1 MTKHLKKQGMGGQS
15 ASFAADFRSG
25 AEEIQLAVF
34 ESVLRSSLTLPL
46 QEPPL
51 GLLRETWPE
60 KTRQWM
66 QPMVDA
72 AHAASVAAARSAI
85 LAVGPLSPMMQHYAA
100 AARAQQARSASQKR
114 VVRKGGR
121 PTTVRWRR
129 VVKAMLDKNSLLT
142 ASDLLDKLESRGVVQ
157 RDAGYVVFTDEHG
170 LRTEKGSEEGKL
182 LSSLKTLKY
191 QYLGKSR

>member
-1 MTKHLKKQGMGGQS
+1 MKQRPYRVGGGKNPE
-15 ASFAADFRSG
+15 SFERDFQTG
-25 AEEIQLAVF
+25 IEEIQLAVF

-51 GLLRETWPE
+51 GIRQETWPE
-60 KTRQWM
+60 KTRKWM
-66 QPMVDA
+66 QPMIDA
-72 AHAASVAAARSAI
+72 AHAASVAAVKAAVKG
-85 LAVGPLSPMMQHYAA
+85 VGPLSPMMAHYES

-121 PTTVRWRR
+121 PATVRWRR

-157 RDAGYVVFTDEHG
+157 RDAGYVVFNDEHG
-170 LRTEKGSEEGKL
+170 LRTEVGSEERKFL
-182 LSSLKTLKY
+182 NSLKTLKN
-191 QYLGKSR
+191 QHLGNGG